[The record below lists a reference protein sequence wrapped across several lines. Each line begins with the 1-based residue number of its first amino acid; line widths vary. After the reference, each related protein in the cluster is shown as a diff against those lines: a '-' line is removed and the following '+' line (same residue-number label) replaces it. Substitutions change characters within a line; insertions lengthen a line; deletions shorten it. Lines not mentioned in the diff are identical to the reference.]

1 MVIIITDYS
10 PKYHS
15 EVNRIF
21 SEGIMSNV
29 PQALSMSLTF
39 YRFWILMVF
48 TFLLGWI
55 IHSWP
60 FALLLVSCCIG
71 MYCFTVYYCY
81 RQYVRYVHLL
91 IDKNLKWKK
100 EKSLFPSEDVSIRNI
115 FQCIDYNF
123 VIEINNSMQS
133 VFSEKKIKSMLR
145 PIVLW
150 AQPFTSS
157 MKDLCIYV

>member
-48 TFLLGWI
+48 TFSLGWI

-81 RQYVRYVHLL
+81 RHYVRYVHLL

-100 EKSLFPSEDVSIRNI
+100 NHFFLQKTYQLEISFNA
-115 FQCIDYNF
+115 CIDYNF
-123 VIEINNSMQS
+123 VIEINNSMRS
-133 VFSEKKIKSMLR
+133 IFSEKKN
-145 PIVLW
+145 
-150 AQPFTSS
+150 
-157 MKDLCIYV
+157 

>member
-91 IDKNLKWKK
+91 IDKNLKGK
-100 EKSLFPSEDVSIRNI
+100 
-115 FQCIDYNF
+115 
-123 VIEINNSMQS
+123 
-133 VFSEKKIKSMLR
+133 KKITFSFRRRINQKYLSMHRLQFCDRNKQQYAECLYRKQKLR
-145 PIVLW
+145 R
-150 AQPFTSS
+150 
-157 MKDLCIYV
+157 C

>member
-48 TFLLGWI
+48 TFSLGWI

-123 VIEINNSMQS
+123 VIEINNSMRS